1 MKNSSIRGKD
11 KGKIYFSGK
20 INNGVKV
27 FFNQIK
33 DDSKS
38 LSRSQSAYQ
47 TKRSEK
53 SSSEEK

>member
-1 MKNSSIRGKD
+1 MKNSSIRSKD
-11 KGKIYFSGK
+11 KGKAYFSGK

-27 FFNQIK
+27 FFNKIK

-47 TKRSEK
+47 TKRS
-53 SSSEEK
+53 

>member
-11 KGKIYFSGK
+11 KGKAYFSGK

-27 FFNQIK
+27 FFNKIK
-33 DDSKS
+33 DDSRS

-47 TKRSEK
+47 TKRS
-53 SSSEEK
+53 

>member
-1 MKNSSIRGKD
+1 MKNSFIKGKD
-11 KGKIYFSGK
+11 KSKVYFSGK

-38 LSRSQSAYQ
+38 ISRTQSAEQ
-47 TKRSEK
+47 TKRS
-53 SSSEEK
+53 